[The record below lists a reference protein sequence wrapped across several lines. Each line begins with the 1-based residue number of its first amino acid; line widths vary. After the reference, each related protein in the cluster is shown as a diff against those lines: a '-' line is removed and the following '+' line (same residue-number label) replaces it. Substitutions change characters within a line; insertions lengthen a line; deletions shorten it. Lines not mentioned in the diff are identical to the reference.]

1 MDPVLKILS
10 NSNVLLQSVPANF
23 TYLFQSLNVQGGPN
37 GFVKCLMKNKFS
49 DWYTAQ
55 ITHAMDDDRDIDS
68 IDIESKLS
76 IIKPFHAKWMI
87 KALNEMTSAGEKE
100 LCLKEWEVSG
110 IKDAVE
116 LGVIKLLN
124 LDPFDDIDSVLEEDC
139 NALPI
144 IDSSAIFRPVS
155 YISSDHEIGGG
166 DDDDDNDDKKWI
178 DEQN

>member
-1 MDPVLKILS
+1 MDPVLNILS
-10 NSNVLLQSVPANF
+10 NSNIFLQSVPANF
-23 TYLFQSLNVQGGPN
+23 TYLFQSFNVQGGPN

-55 ITHAMDDDRDIDS
+55 ITYAMDDDLDLDS

-76 IIKPFHAKWMI
+76 IIKPFHAKWII
-87 KALNEMTSAGEKE
+87 KVLNEMTSAEEKE
-100 LCLKEWEVSG
+100 LCLKGWEVSG
-110 IKDAVE
+110 IKGAVE

-124 LDPFDDIDSVLEEDC
+124 RNPFDDIDSMLEEDC

-144 IDSSAIFRPVS
+144 IDSSAIFRAVS

-166 DDDDDNDDKKWI
+166 DDDDDDDNDDKK
-178 DEQN
+178 